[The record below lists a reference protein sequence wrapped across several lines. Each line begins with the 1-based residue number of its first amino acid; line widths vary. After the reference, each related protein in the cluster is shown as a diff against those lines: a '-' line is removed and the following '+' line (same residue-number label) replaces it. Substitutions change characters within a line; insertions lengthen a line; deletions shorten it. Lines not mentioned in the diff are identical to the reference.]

1 MTDPKIEDFL
11 KMIKADDRSSPQGAR
26 WHEFYEFL
34 ISKKRQGQKE
44 PPVPLILAA
53 SGESAASKYS
63 RLSDQL
69 HWALQ
74 NDCLDEAIGYLQ
86 GIPREQWNI
95 SPIGRWNRDSY
106 WS

>member
-1 MTDPKIEDFL
+1 MTDPRIEDFL
-11 KMIKADDRSSPQGAR
+11 KMIKTDDRSSPKGVR

-34 ISKKRQGQKE
+34 ISKKRQGQTK

-53 SGESAASKYS
+53 SGESDASKYR

-69 HWALQ
+69 QWALQ
-74 NDCLDEAIGYLQ
+74 NDCLDEAIDYLQ
-86 GIPREQWNI
+86 GIPRDHWNI
-95 SPIGRWNRDSY
+95 SPIGRWDQDSY